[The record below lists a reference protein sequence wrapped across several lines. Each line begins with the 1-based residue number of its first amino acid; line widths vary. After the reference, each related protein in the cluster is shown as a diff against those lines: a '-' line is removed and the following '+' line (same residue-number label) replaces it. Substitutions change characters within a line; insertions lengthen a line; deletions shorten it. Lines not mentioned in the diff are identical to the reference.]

1 MPVVDTVSVNCIKTI
16 PDSYWY
22 WGRFLRMNVR
32 GQLYLAG
39 VIGASI
45 SYIFNVLA
53 FTGEFNVIRW
63 GVFIALFLVVF
74 VGFEKLIAWAESSES
89 D

>member
-1 MPVVDTVSVNCIKTI
+1 MH
-16 PDSYWY
+16 
-22 WGRFLRMNVR
+22 VR

-39 VIGASI
+39 VIGDSI

-53 FTGEFNVIRW
+53 FTGEFDVIRW
-63 GVFIALFLVVF
+63 SVFIALFLVVF
-74 VGFEKLIAWAESSES
+74 VGFEKLIAWADSPKS

>member
-1 MPVVDTVSVNCIKTI
+1 M
-16 PDSYWY
+16 Y
-22 WGRFLRMNVR
+22 VR

-39 VIGASI
+39 VIGASM

-53 FTGEFNVIRW
+53 FTGEFDVIRW
-63 GVFIALFLVVF
+63 SVFKALFLVVF
-74 VGFEKLIAWAESSES
+74 AGFEKLIAWADSPKS

>member
-1 MPVVDTVSVNCIKTI
+1 
-16 PDSYWY
+16 
-22 WGRFLRMNVR
+22 MNLR

-39 VIGASI
+39 LIGASI

-63 GVFIALFLVVF
+63 SVFIVVFLVVF
-74 VGFEKLIAWAESSES
+74 VGFEKLIAWADSPEAN
-89 D
+89 